1 MKRLLLVLA
10 LWLPQ
15 IIRAQTQLTIQ
26 QPAPPATGSVSASYS
41 GPTTGGN
48 IFYWVVVRYPAGAV
62 NPVGPAIASGVT
74 RANISASA
82 PVTITWVPV
91 QGASGYDVIYADS
104 SSYPANPTCAACGV
118 SLNTASTSVTDTGTA
133 GSAYPPA
140 GLAAAGSASAIFN
153 LNNVSEAAPFIN
165 INLIGSSINN
175 MYRLAPFSGT
185 FTSGNCVK
193 IMSGGLLQDSGV
205 ACSSSSLGTVTS
217 VGLSLPSFI
226 TVSGSPVTTTGTLT
240 GTLATQTANTVFAG
254 PTTGAPA
261 QPTFRALVAAD
272 IPSGIVSNLNS
283 ITVSQLPV
291 ASGSNVAYVVRDAL
305 NSTDCSVGGNFFIVL
320 CVDKGVWTG
329 MDFVADPG
337 ANSIMYRYTQGGSR
351 AATVTEMSGPNFC
364 QDAGGTDTYA
374 CTLSPAIVAYT
385 TGTLFWF
392 KANTTNTG
400 TASINFNTVGAL
412 TIVKMQGGITTTLA
426 DGDIQAGQ
434 WVGGFY
440 DGTNFQ
446 MVSQTGFAG
455 FVASGSTPSVGT
467 CGTIGTGSKNS
478 AGFITT
484 ATGACTSVLTFAS
497 ATAPTGWSCAISNST
512 TPANMFQQ
520 TGSSTTTATFTGV
533 SGSNDV
539 IRYNC
544 IAY

>member
-1 MKRLLLVLA
+1 MKRLALVLA

-15 IIRAQTQLTIQ
+15 LIRAQTQLTIQ
-26 QPAPPATGSVSASYS
+26 QPAPPQTGSVSASYS

-74 RANISASA
+74 RANISAAA
-82 PVTITWVPV
+82 PVTITWAAVP
-91 QGASGYDVIYADS
+91 GASGYDVVYADT
-104 SSYPANPTCAACGV
+104 SSYPANPTCTACGV
-118 SLNTASTSVTDTGTA
+118 SLNTSATSVTDTGAA

-140 GLAAAGSASAIFN
+140 GLGAAGSATAIFN
-153 LNNVSEAAPFIN
+153 LNNVSEAAPYIN
-165 INLIGSSINN
+165 IQLIGSSINN
-175 MYRLAPFSGT
+175 LYRLAPFSGS
-185 FTSGNCVK
+185 FTPGNCVK
-193 IMSGGLLQDSGV
+193 VIAGAILQDSGV
-205 ACSSSSLGTVTS
+205 ACATGSIGTVTS
-217 VGLSLPSFI
+217 VGLALPSFI
-226 TVSGSPVTTTGTLT
+226 TVTGSPVTTTGTLT
-240 GTLATQTANTVFAG
+240 GTLATETANTVFAG

-272 IPSGIVSNLNS
+272 IPSGIVSNLLAV
-283 ITVSQLPV
+283 TVSQLPV
-291 ASGSNVAYVVRDAL
+291 ASNSGLAFIVKDAL
-305 NSTDCSVGGNFFIVL
+305 NSSDCSVGGGSFVTV
-320 CVDKGVWTG
+320 CVDKAPYVGQ
-329 MDFVADPG
+329 DFVADPG
-337 ANSIMYRYTQGGSR
+337 ANAIMYRYTQGASR

-374 CTLSPAIVAYT
+374 CTLSPAIIAYT
-385 TGTLFWF
+385 TGTFFWF

-400 TASINFNTVGAL
+400 TASVNFNGVGAL

-426 DGDIQAGQ
+426 DGDIKAGQ
-434 WVGGFY
+434 WVSGFY

-446 MVSQTGFAG
+446 MTSQPGFAG

-497 ATAPTGWSCAISNST
+497 ATAPTGWSCAINNFT
-512 TPANMFQQ
+512 TPANVFQQ
-520 TGSSTTTATFTGV
+520 TASSATTATFTGV

-539 IRYNC
+539 ISYNC